1 MKRFLVIFVLLFAV
15 SASFAQMSPEQSA
28 RINAAARIASRGHLL
43 LTLVKRGDV
52 DQFKKELAYA
62 PHRALLQIDAHGN
75 NILHLAS
82 SEDMFKEVWKLFD
95 EAEREDLLAQ
105 RNKAGETPMMVHIMY
120 GHEAIFLQYFPQ
132 TSLYA
137 KLRKTTFDLQSN
149 GLNRDVAEIK
159 KEDLIE
165 RCSIGRQTMWQRA
178 RALYHEAYTQD
189 SHAKHRDSMR
199 AVQNMIADAAPFL
212 VVRG

>member
-1 MKRFLVIFVLLFAV
+1 MKKLLAIFVLLFAV
-15 SASFAQMSPEQSA
+15 SGAFAQMSPEQSA
-28 RINAAARIASRGHLL
+28 RINAAARLASRGHLL

-62 PHRALLQIDAHGN
+62 PHRALLQVDAHGN

-82 SEDMFKEVWKLFD
+82 SKDMFEEVWKLFSK
-95 EAEREDLLAQ
+95 AELEDLLAQ
-105 RNKAGETPMMVHIMY
+105 RNKTGETPMMVHIMY
-120 GHEAIFLQYFPQ
+120 GHESIFLQYFPR
-132 TSLYA
+132 TSLYE

-178 RALYHEAYTQD
+178 RALYQDTYTQD
-189 SHAKHRDSMR
+189 SRAQHRESMR
-199 AVQNMIADAAPFL
+199 AVQNMIGDVAPFL
-212 VVRG
+212 VTRG